1 MKIMKINKVI
11 LFGLLIGGAGILFS
25 SCSDYLDEEKNFKQ
39 LQTEDKIFTD
49 KDYTEQW
56 LAYCYANLLG
66 DNMEMGHWNV
76 NVTNFSD
83 DIIFNEGDNGTYYRE
98 LKLGEYTY
106 FTSNSYNAMAWSRSY
121 DGIRQAS
128 ILINNIDKNTE
139 FTEDERTDIKGQA
152 RFLRAYFYW
161 LLLRRYGPV
170 PIMPDAG
177 ADYTKTYDELS
188 YPRNTYDE
196 CVEYIADQMVQAAK
210 ELPSTRS
217 STQIARPTKGAALAV
232 RAKAYLYDASPLA
245 NGNKEEA
252 DFVDDKGNPLINQT
266 YDEGKWAKAAAAA
279 LDVINL
285 NQYKLYTA
293 SRKVSTDFAYPSTI
307 TPPYNAEYSNKNYPD
322 GWADIDPFES
332 YRAVFDGDL
341 IASENPELIFTRGV
355 NDGDNN
361 ENSGNGVIAL
371 VMHALPTSAGG
382 YNCHGLT
389 QKQCDAYDMAD
400 GTPFDRNTAPKGFT
414 TSSNASL
421 HPYDHLKSGVWM
433 EYANREPRFYASVGF
448 NGAVWPCISAKDSW
462 YQDLQIWYYRGQ
474 ADGRSNSSER
484 WIPTGI
490 GMMKFVNPNDCNT
503 DNGSVTPKAEPT
515 IRYADILLMYAE
527 ALNELSQSYQVQSWD
542 GSKTYAIKRD
552 VEEMHRGVKPVRM
565 RAGVPDYNDA
575 TYASQSAFRIKL
587 KHERQVEFLGENQRY
602 FDLRR
607 WKDAPKEEGEQ
618 IYGCNTLM
626 TKDHAALYYV
636 PVRVPYLQTAFSKKM
651 YFWPVS
657 QEELKR
663 DKRMTQAPGWKSYE

>member
-1 MKIMKINKVI
+1 MRITKFV
-11 LFGLLIGGAGILFS
+11 LPCLLMAGTAVLS
-25 SCSDYLDEEKNFKQ
+25 TSCSDYLDEEKNFNQ
-39 LQTEDKIFTD
+39 MQTEDKIFTN
-49 KDYTEQW
+49 KEYTEQW

-66 DNMEMGHWNV
+66 DNMEVGNWTV
-76 NVTNFSD
+76 NVTNYSD
-83 DIIFNEGDNGTYYRE
+83 DIIFNEGYNGTFYRQ

-106 FTSNSYNAMAWSRSY
+106 FTDNSYYAKGWSRSY

-128 ILINNIDKNTE
+128 ILINNIDRNTDL
-139 FTEDERTDIKGQA
+139 TQAERTDIKGQA

-170 PIMPDAG
+170 PIMPDEG

-188 YPRNTYDE
+188 YPRSTYDK
-196 CVEYIADQMVQAAK
+196 CAEYIADQMAQAAR
-210 ELPSTRS
+210 ELPATRS
-217 STQIARPTKGAALAV
+217 STQIARPTRGAALAM

-245 NGNKEEA
+245 NGNKEES
-252 DFVDDKGNPLINQT
+252 DFVDDKGTPLISQT
-266 YDEGKWAKAAAAA
+266 YDESKWARAAAAA

-293 SRKVSTDFAYPSTI
+293 SKKESTDFAYPTTI
-307 TPPYNAEYSNKNYPD
+307 APPYNAAYSDKNFPD

-332 YRAVFDGDL
+332 YRAIFDGDL
-341 IASENPELIFTRGV
+341 IASENPEMIFTRGV
-355 NDGDNN
+355 NDGDND
-361 ENSGNGVIAL
+361 EKAGNGIKIMAL
-371 VMHALPTSAGG
+371 NAMPSSAGG

-400 GTPFDRNTAPKGFT
+400 GKAFDRSKAPKKFT
-414 TSSNASL
+414 DSTNVAE
-421 HPYDHLKSGVWM
+421 HPYDHLQKGVWM

-448 NGAVWPCISAKDSW
+448 NGAVWPCVSAKDSW
-462 YQDLQIWYYRGQ
+462 YQNLQVWYYRGQ
-474 ADGRSNSSER
+474 ADGQSNSSER

-490 GMMKFVNPNDCNT
+490 GMMKFVNPSDCNT
-503 DNGSVTPKAEPT
+503 DNGSVTPKAELT

-527 ALNELSQSYQVQSWD
+527 ALNELKGSYQVKAWD
-542 GSKTYAIKRD
+542 GSRTYTIKRD
-552 VEEMHRGVKPVRM
+552 INEMRKGIKPVRM
-565 RAGVPDYNDA
+565 RAGVPDYDEA
-575 TYASQSAFRIKL
+575 TYSSQSAFRTKL

-607 WKDAPKEEGEQ
+607 WKDAPKEEGSQ

-626 TKDHAALYYV
+626 TKDHAAQYYV

-651 YFWPVS
+651 YFWPVL